1 MSNVAR
7 TIKDLVIANRILASL
22 GIVDAFGDIS
32 ARHPSNHDRFFLAG
46 PVSPAFVE
54 VPDIIEFRLDGH
66 PVAND
71 DREQPR
77 ERFIHA
83 AAYEARSDVK
93 AILHAAPEDI
103 LPFGITQTP
112 LRSVIASVGDIG
124 QRVPVWDIAKR
135 FGNATD
141 LAVSD
146 LERGRDLAR
155 TLGKARVAL
164 LRGAGFIVTGR
175 TLNDLVRLSTYIP
188 RNGRAIMEG
197 TPLGRIKFISAGET
211 AARLAIDPE
220 SNAMRRGWEYW
231 ARQAGCEEL
240 LAD

>member
-1 MSNVAR
+1 MGNVSRA
-7 TIKDLVIANRILASL
+7 IKDLVIANRILANL
-22 GIVDAFGDIS
+22 GIVNEVGDIS
-32 ARHPSNHDRFFLAG
+32 VRHPSEPDRFFLAG
-46 PVSPAFVE
+46 SVSPGMVDLA
-54 VPDIIEFRLDGH
+54 DIMEFRTDGA
-66 PVAND
+66 PLGGRG
-71 DREQPR
+71 REPPR

-83 AAYEARSDVK
+83 PVYEVRPDAK
-93 AILHAAPEDI
+93 ALLHACPEDI

-135 FGNATD
+135 FGSATD
-141 LAVSD
+141 LEVST
-146 LERGRDLAR
+146 LEHGRDLAR
-155 TLGKARVAL
+155 CLGKARVAL
-164 LRGAGFIVTGR
+164 LRGSGFIVTGR
-175 TLNDLVRLSTYIP
+175 TLNDLVRLSAYIP
-188 RNGRAIMEG
+188 RNGRAIMEAKA
-197 TPLGRIKFISAGET
+197 LGRIKSISAGET

>member
-1 MSNVAR
+1 MSNVSR
-7 TIKDLVIANRILASL
+7 TIKDLVIANRILAKL

-32 ARHPSNHDRFFLAG
+32 VRHPSDRGRFFLAG
-46 PVSPAFVE
+46 PVSPAFAE

-66 PVAND
+66 PVASEN
-71 DREQPR
+71 RELPR

-83 AAYEARSDVK
+83 AVYEARSDVR
-93 AILHAAPEDI
+93 AILHAAPEDL

-141 LAVSD
+141 LAVSS
-146 LERGRDLAR
+146 LERGRDVAR

-164 LRGAGFIVTGR
+164 LRGSGFVVTGR
-175 TLNDLVRLSTYIP
+175 TLNDLVRLSAYIP
-188 RNGRAIMEG
+188 RNGRAIMDAMPFG
-197 TPLGRIKFISAGET
+197 KIKSISAGET
-211 AARLAIDPE
+211 AARLVIDPE

-231 ARQAGCEEL
+231 ARQAGCDEL

>member
-1 MSNVAR
+1 MSNIPR
-7 TIKDLVIANRILASL
+7 TIKDLVIANRILANL
-22 GIVDAFGDIS
+22 GIVDAFGDVS
-32 ARHPSNHDRFFLAG
+32 VRHPSDHGRFFLAG
-46 PVSPAFVE
+46 PVSPVFVE
-54 VPDIIEFRLDGH
+54 VPDIIEFRLDGR
-66 PVAND
+66 PVANI
-71 DREQPR
+71 DRELPR

-83 AAYEARSDVK
+83 AVYEARSDAK
-93 AILHAAPEDI
+93 AILHAAPEDL
-103 LPFGITQTP
+103 LPFGITQTL

-164 LRGAGFIVTGR
+164 LRGSGFIVTGR
-175 TLNDLVRLSTYIP
+175 TLNDLVRLSAYIP
-188 RNGRAIMEG
+188 RNGRAIMEA
-197 TPLGRIKFISAGET
+197 TPLGRIKSISAGET

-231 ARQAGCEEL
+231 ARQAGCAEL

>member
-1 MSNVAR
+1 MSNVSR
-7 TIKDLVIANRILASL
+7 TIKDLVIANRILANL
-22 GIVDAFGDIS
+22 GMVDAFGEIS
-32 ARHPSNHDRFFLAG
+32 VRHPSDHGRFFLAG
-46 PVSPAFVE
+46 PVSPGGVE
-54 VPDIIEFRLDGH
+54 VPDVIEFKLDGQR
-66 PVAND
+66 VAND
-71 DREQPR
+71 DRELPR

-83 AAYEARSDVK
+83 AVYEARSDVK

-141 LAVSD
+141 LAVSNP
-146 LERGRDLAR
+146 EQGRDLAR

-164 LRGAGFIVTGR
+164 LRGSGFIVTGR
-175 TLNDLVRLSTYIP
+175 TLNDLVRLSAYIP
-188 RNGRAIMEG
+188 RNGRAIMEA
-197 TPLGRIKFISAGET
+197 TSLGRIKSISAGET

-231 ARQAGCEEL
+231 ARQAGCDEL